1 MENEKENQEKKVES
15 EEEEEQMEQEEQEE
29 EQELTSEEIKRLT
42 EKVGEEESK
51 YILKLSEWNRP
62 GDSFVDYAKIKILE
76 GRIQK
81 VEISHTYNYPTTNQW
96 DYIIIPLTKVVV
108 LKYTQYDDYNGDEDE
123 RQTLYVFSADGGW
136 KSLRL

>member
-1 MENEKENQEKKVES
+1 MSEEEKKEEEIKEENEVK
-15 EEEEEQMEQEEQEE
+15 EEEEEEREE
-29 EQELTSEEIKRLT
+29 EQQELTNEEIKELVKNVKET
-42 EKVGEEESK
+42 EAK
-51 YILKLSEWNRP
+51 YILELSEWNRP
-62 GDSFVDYAKIKILE
+62 GDSFTDYAKIRILE

-81 VEISHTYNYPTTNQW
+81 VEINHVYDYPTTNQW